1 MRKNLVAANWKM
13 HGSRSENSRLL
24 QAVKQDLSSIA
35 CEVLICPPS
44 IYLGQLEKEL
54 AGTNIAL
61 GAQNAYPKQSGAFTG
76 EVSFAMLTEFSCT
89 HVIVGHSERRELFAE
104 SDDFVAEKF
113 VAAIEAGLS
122 PILCVGET
130 KSQRERDE
138 TTSVILA
145 QLKAVLSKAGI
156 AAFANAL
163 VAYEPVWAI
172 GTGLTASPQ
181 QAQQVHAVIR
191 SFLAEQDG
199 DIADK
204 LSILYG
210 GSVKGSNAAELFRQ
224 QDIDGGLVGGASLNA
239 EEFITICRAFD

>member
-44 IYLGQLEKEL
+44 IYLEQLEKEL

>member
-24 QAVKQDLSSIA
+24 EAIKLGVSSLD

-44 IYLGQLEKEL
+44 IYLEQLEKEL
-54 AGTNIAL
+54 AGTNLAL
-61 GAQNAYPKQSGAFTG
+61 GAQNAYPKHSGAFTG
-76 EVSFAMLTEFSCT
+76 EVSFAMLTEFCCT

-104 SDDFVAEKF
+104 SNDFVAEKF
-113 VAAIEAGLS
+113 IAALEAGLS

-130 KSQRERDE
+130 KAQRERGE
-138 TTSVILA
+138 TNSVILA
-145 QLKAVLSKAGI
+145 QLKAVVNRAGI

-172 GTGLTASPQ
+172 GSGLTASPQ
-181 QAQQVHAVIR
+181 QAQEVHAEIR
-191 SFLAEQDG
+191 RFLAEQDS
-199 DIADK
+199 DISKK

-224 QDIDGGLVGGASLNA
+224 KDIDGGLVGGASLNA
-239 EEFITICRAFD
+239 EEFITICKAFD